1 MPRKINILWI
11 VCCSI
16 IILGFVYFAMKL
28 QIREMET
35 KKNEKIVQ
43 DQEVAKREQ
52 VKAAKVD
59 QVSGIIRNIK
69 ETNALGEHIKAAK
82 LAEQAI
88 TENPESSR
96 IYTWWGISLG
106 KAGQNSEAIKK
117 FVKAAQLDPNNPKIY
132 VYWGLTL
139 AKERKF
145 EEAIEK
151 YRTSI
156 ELDPDNNN
164 ALGYWGAA
172 LEQLGKYDQAIIKLE
187 RAMELNNFNSLIYGV
202 LVDSWYH
209 KGEYKKAWEIVF
221 RARNVK
227 IAVSDKS
234 LKRLSEA
241 MPEPK

>member
-1 MPRKINILWI
+1 MPRKINIIWI

-16 IILGFVYFAMKL
+16 IILGFVYFSMKL

-35 KKNEKIVQ
+35 KKNEKIAQ
-43 DQEVAKREQ
+43 DQEVAKRKQ

-59 QVSGIIRNIK
+59 KVSGIIRNIK

-82 LAEQAI
+82 LAEQAT
-88 TENPESSR
+88 TEYPESSR

-106 KAGQNSEAIKK
+106 KAGQNGEALAK

-139 AKERKF
+139 ARERNF

-187 RAMELNNFNSLIYGV
+187 RAMELNNFNPLIYGV

-209 KGEYKKAWEIVF
+209 KGEYKKAWEVVF

-227 IAVSDKS
+227 VTIKDWT
-234 LKRLSEA
+234 LKRLAES
-241 MPEPK
+241 MPEPN

>member
-1 MPRKINILWI
+1 
-11 VCCSI
+11 
-16 IILGFVYFAMKL
+16 MKL

-43 DQEVAKREQ
+43 DQKVAKRQ
-52 VKAAKVD
+52 QIKDAKVD
-59 QVSGIIRNIK
+59 KVSSIIRNIK

-82 LAEQAI
+82 MAEQAV

-106 KAGQNSEAIKK
+106 KANQNSDAITK

-139 AKERKF
+139 AKENKF

-172 LEQLGKYDQAIIKLE
+172 LEQLGEYDQAIVKLE
-187 RAMELNNFNSLIYGV
+187 RAMELNNFNKLIYGV

-209 KGEYKKAWEIVF
+209 KGEYSKAWQVVN

-227 IAVSDKS
+227 VDISDKS
-234 LKRLSEA
+234 LKRLTEA